1 MRGRY
6 ALASNKH
13 WRMFSATRDLLRKAP
28 TKLTGVSGP
37 AGAYSMEAPQLR
49 GEHRFRYVAR
59 GVSLVIAF
67 MMCLGV
73 FVVPLRVTGSDVPSA
88 LAMANL
94 PLPDLETNENAPPL
108 DGIYVV
114 AIGEEAEDADKDPLN
129 SKLLRMLL
137 LTLCFGLSV
146 GWLFRNT
153 QKQGALCSLAFVG
166 ASFGTA
172 CEDLPFLGV
181 FRL

>member
-1 MRGRY
+1 VRGRY

-13 WRMFSATRDLLRKAP
+13 CRMFSATTDLLRKAP

-37 AGAYSMEAPQLR
+37 TGAYSVEALLLR

-59 GVSLVIAF
+59 GVSLVVACL
-67 MMCLGV
+67 MCLGV
-73 FVVPLRVTGSDVPSA
+73 FVVPLRVTGSEVPSA

-94 PLPDLETNENAPPL
+94 PLPDLETNENAPLL

-114 AIGEEAEDADKDPLN
+114 ALGEEAEDGDKDPLN

-146 GWLFRNT
+146 RWLLRNA
-153 QKQGALCSLAFVG
+153 QKQGALCFLAFVG
-166 ASFGTA
+166 ASFATA
-172 CEDLPFLGV
+172 CEDPPSLGV

>member
-1 MRGRY
+1 VRGSY

-13 WRMFSATRDLLRKAP
+13 WRMFSGTTELPRKAP
-28 TKLTGVSGP
+28 TKLTGVNGP
-37 AGAYSMEAPQLR
+37 AGAYSVEAPQLR

-59 GVSLVIAF
+59 GVSLVVACL
-67 MMCLGV
+67 MCLGV
-73 FVVPLRVTGSDVPSA
+73 FVVPLRVTGSEVPSA
-88 LAMANL
+88 LAKVNV
-94 PLPDLETNENAPPL
+94 PSPDLETDGNAPPL

-114 AIGEEAEDADKDPLN
+114 ALGEEAEDADKDPLN

>member
-1 MRGRY
+1 VRGRY

-13 WRMFSATRDLLRKAP
+13 WRMFSATTELLRKAP

-37 AGAYSMEAPQLR
+37 AGAYSVEAPQLR

-59 GVSLVIAF
+59 GVSLVVACL
-67 MMCLGV
+67 MCIGV
-73 FVVPLRVTGSDVPSA
+73 FVVPLRVTGSEVPSA

-114 AIGEEAEDADKDPLN
+114 ALGEEAEDANKDPLN
-129 SKLLRMLL
+129 S
-137 LTLCFGLSV
+137 TLCFGVSV
-146 GWLFRNT
+146 GWLLRNA

-166 ASFGTA
+166 ASFATA
-172 CEDLPFLGV
+172 CEDPPFLGV